1 MKLLIFIQLILTTYA
16 FAPDYFLI
24 TKPGNQFQPANI
36 IELLAINPNIRT
48 LIRCAIL
55 CDRNIQCR
63 TFDYDSI
70 SKQCRLFEG
79 SIDTGVL
86 LSVSSASVVGSIKID
101 ESLYDLYNA
110 SSDACANNRFLVSD
124 TLNDWCHCP
133 IHTYWN
139 GSICVNQRYD
149 GEVCANDNWCR
160 TDLNITCVSS
170 ICTGNASSPLTSS
183 STVTTTITKTTSTTS
198 SSTTTTTTKTTS
210 SSSTSSSSTS
220 TSTSTST
227 TTSSST
233 TTTTTTTTSS
243 SSTSSSSTST
253 STSTTTSSSTTTTT
267 TTTTT
272 TSSSSTSTT
281 TKTSSSTTS
290 TTTTTKTT
298 SSTSTTT
305 KTTST
310 TTAMATVAPPCTP
323 QSVSNGTLLHIT
335 NPTSFIYPNY
345 TCHAYT
351 WTATALSATLSFFFR
366 HDPGGWMIDDVSVYY
381 GVTQK
386 IINGGFETG
395 NLTGWNYTGNCNLD
409 VNRGLAYP
417 GSSYAKSGSWYY
429 YDCCAGN
436 MMGDTISQTF
446 STIVGGTYTI
456 SFWLTNYYCCN
467 ATEIANITLI

>member
-16 FAPDYFLI
+16 FAPDYFSI

-79 SIDTGVL
+79 SIDTGIL

-110 SSDACANNRFLVSD
+110 SSDACVNNRFLVSD
-124 TLNDWCHCP
+124 TLNNWCHCP

-149 GEVCANDNWCR
+149 GEVCASDNWCR

-183 STVTTTITKTTSTTS
+183 STVTTTITKTTS
-198 SSTTTTTTKTTS
+198 
-210 SSSTSSSSTS
+210 STS
-220 TSTSTST
+220 TTSTT

-233 TTTTTTTTSS
+233 S
-243 SSTSSSSTST
+243 
-253 STSTTTSSSTTTTT
+253 
-267 TTTTT
+267 
-272 TSSSSTSTT
+272 
-281 TKTSSSTTS
+281 
-290 TTTTTKTT
+290 TTTKTT
-298 SSTSTTT
+298 SSTSTTSTTTTSSSTSTTTTSSSTSTTT
-305 KTTST
+305 KTTSSTSTTSTTTTSSSITTTKTTSSTST

-335 NPTSFIYPNY
+335 NPTSSIYPNY

-395 NLTGWNYTGNCNLD
+395 NLTGWNYTGNCDFN

-429 YDCCAGN
+429 YDRCAGN

-446 STIVGGTYTI
+446 STIAGGTYTI
-456 SFWLTNYYCCN
+456 SFWLTNYDCCN

>member
-16 FAPDYFLI
+16 FAPDYFSI

-79 SIDTGVL
+79 SIDTGIL

-110 SSDACANNRFLVSD
+110 SSDACVNNRFLVSD
-124 TLNDWCHCP
+124 TLNNWCHCP

-183 STVTTTITKTTSTTS
+183 STVTTTITKTTTTTTSSSTSTTTKTTSSTSTTSTTTTS
-198 SSTTTTTTKTTS
+198 SSTTTTKTTS
-210 SSSTSSSSTS
+210 
-220 TSTSTST
+220 STST

-233 TTTTTTTTSS
+233 TTTTTKTTTS
-243 SSTSSSSTST
+243 
-253 STSTTTSSSTTTTT
+253 
-267 TTTTT
+267 
-272 TSSSSTSTT
+272 
-281 TKTSSSTTS
+281 
-290 TTTTTKTT
+290 
-298 SSTSTTT
+298 TT

-310 TTAMATVAPPCTP
+310 TTAMATVHLKEYR
-323 QSVSNGTLLHIT
+323 N
-335 NPTSFIYPNY
+335 
-345 TCHAYT
+345 
-351 WTATALSATLSFFFR
+351 
-366 HDPGGWMIDDVSVYY
+366 
-381 GVTQK
+381 
-386 IINGGFETG
+386 
-395 NLTGWNYTGNCNLD
+395 
-409 VNRGLAYP
+409 
-417 GSSYAKSGSWYY
+417 
-429 YDCCAGN
+429 
-436 MMGDTISQTF
+436 TI
-446 STIVGGTYTI
+446 
-456 SFWLTNYYCCN
+456 
-467 ATEIANITLI
+467 

>member
-1 MKLLIFIQLILTTYA
+1 
-16 FAPDYFLI
+16 
-24 TKPGNQFQPANI
+24 NI

-79 SIDTGVL
+79 SIDTGIL

-139 GSICVNQRYD
+139 ESICVNQRYD

-183 STVTTTITKTTSTTS
+183 STVTTTITKTTS
-198 SSTTTTTTKTTS
+198 
-210 SSSTSSSSTS
+210 STS
-220 TSTSTST
+220 
-227 TTSSST
+227 
-233 TTTTTTTTSS
+233 
-243 SSTSSSSTST
+243 
-253 STSTTTSSSTTTTT
+253 
-267 TTTTT
+267 TTT

-281 TKTSSSTTS
+281 TKTTSSTSTTS
-290 TTTTTKTT
+290 TTTTSSSTTTTKTT
-298 SSTSTTT
+298 SSTSTTTKTTSSTSTTTSSTTTTTTTKTTTSTT

-335 NPTSFIYPNY
+335 NPTSSIYPNY

-467 ATEIANITLI
+467 ATEIASITLI